1 MMGFITEVVRQQRQD
16 HVREV
21 ADQATREKAEAEGL
35 AAQEALLREAEYRQA
50 VEQFCSVGSLQL
62 IAAAVADAVVREFV
76 SSGYVG
82 CVKVLWDMPESL
94 FQDPECTRSLLAHLQ
109 QVEPMTKRVELTR
122 TAYHKYKR
130 GIGAIYVEFENGLR
144 PS

>member
-1 MMGFITEVVRQQRQD
+1 MMGFITEVVLRQRQD

-21 ADQATREKAEAEGL
+21 ADEAARDKAEAERL

-50 VEQFCSVGSLQL
+50 VEQFCSVGSLQF
-62 IAAAVADAVVREFV
+62 IAVAVADAVVREFV

-82 CVKVLWDMPESL
+82 SVKILWDMPESL
-94 FQDPECTRSLLAHLQ
+94 LHDPGCTHSLLTHLQ

-122 TAYHKYKR
+122 TSYHKYKR